1 MKKKVITAIPE
12 VFSLRGN
19 EYGHFVVKG
28 GATEMLRN
36 NWIGVGVRMNN
47 AITKVGHD
55 VQKKQTA

>member
-1 MKKKVITAIPE
+1 MKKKVIAAIPE

-19 EYGHFVVKG
+19 DYSHFVVKG

-47 AITKVGHD
+47 AITKVGRD
-55 VQKKQTA
+55 VQKKQAA